1 MPELPARKKPHTRPS
16 GEGRGLLIINTGDG
30 KGKTTAALGLA
41 ARAHGR
47 GKSVRFFQ
55 FMKVGVARFGE
66 HRAFD
71 QLGIKLEGLGD
82 GFSWKSK
89 DLERSAALA
98 RAGWLRAAEAI
109 AGGEHFLVVLDEL
122 TYPILYGWLP
132 VTDVLEVLR
141 SRPAHVHVLI
151 TGRRCPPE
159 LIEIA
164 DTVTEMSLV
173 KHAFQ
178 AGIPAQ
184 RGIEH

>member
-1 MPELPARKKPHTRPS
+1 MTESPPRRRRYEKPT
-16 GEGRGLLIINTGDG
+16 GERRGLLIINTGDG

-41 ARAHGR
+41 LRALGR
-47 GKSVRFFQ
+47 GKAVRFFQ

-66 HRAFD
+66 HRAFE
-71 QLGIKLEGLGD
+71 QLGLKLEGLGD

-98 RAGWLRAAEAI
+98 CEGWERAAGAI
-109 AGGEHFLVVLDEL
+109 GDGKHFLVVLDEI
-122 TYPILYGWLP
+122 TYPINYGWLP
-132 VTDVLEVLR
+132 IGPVLETLQQ
-141 SRPAHVHVLI
+141 RPRHVHVLI
-151 TGRRCPPE
+151 TGRRCPPP
-159 LIEIA
+159 LIELA

>member
-1 MPELPARKKPHTRPS
+1 MPESPPRKKPYSRPTGTR
-16 GEGRGLLIINTGDG
+16 RGLLIINTGDG

-71 QLGIKLEGLGD
+71 QLGITLEGLGD

-109 AGGEHFLVVLDEL
+109 SGGGHFLVVLDEL
-122 TYPILYGWLP
+122 TYPIIYGWLP
-132 VTDVLEVLR
+132 VSEVVAALR
-141 SRPAHVHVLI
+141 DRPPHVHVLI

-164 DTVTEMSLV
+164 DTVTEMMAV
-173 KHAFQ
+173 KHAFK